1 MSEITNNDKQDSIE
15 LTKNSRGYTWK
26 IKVYYD
32 GDSMSAD
39 EAQDRIRR
47 IDTRMKA
54 IYGDDK

>member
-1 MSEITNNDKQDSIE
+1 MSEITNTEKQDSIE

-32 GDSMSAD
+32 GDNMSAD

-54 IYGDDK
+54 MYGDDQ

>member
-1 MSEITNNDKQDSIE
+1 MSEITNNDKQDSIG

-32 GDSMSAD
+32 GDNMSAD

-47 IDTRMKA
+47 IDTRMKN
-54 IYGDDK
+54 IYGSDQ

>member
-32 GDSMSAD
+32 GDNMSAD

-47 IDTRMKA
+47 IDTRMKN
-54 IYGDDK
+54 IYGSDQ